1 MARYELIRQR
11 HVAYAQERLHDH
23 LERLRWPADRLRA
36 ERTRRLRALLQTARD
51 RSPWH
56 RPRLSGVDI
65 DRIDE
70 DRLDQLPVMTKADLM
85 ADFDDIVSD
94 RRITLDR
101 VNTHLATLSSDAYL
115 LGRFHA
121 VASGGSSGVRGAYVW
136 GWDAWATCW
145 LIHLRRQAAG
155 RSDFAGDPRP
165 PALMMVAAEHPSHVS
180 AALGHTFASAAR
192 PVHRFPVTLPLE
204 AIVEGLN
211 RINGPT
217 LMIYA
222 SMLGALVAEARA
234 GRLTISPRRIIT
246 VAEPL
251 LPEVRSAAQD
261 VWGAPIANSW
271 GTSEGGIV
279 ARGCYT
285 GAGMHLS
292 DDLVIVEPVDHS
304 GRPVPCGS
312 ESAKVYLTNLF
323 NPVLPL
329 IRFEITDQVRLLDEP
344 CACGSQHRRIAD
356 IQGRLDDAFTYRDG
370 TTVHPHVFRSVLG
383 RDQLLVEY
391 QVRQTLTG
399 ADVLLR
405 TSGTVDTKHIAHALQ
420 AGLTQAGLSRPVVT
434 ARVVEHIPR
443 AGAGKLKRFV
453 SSDTYHLG
461 LSCGYGTCCR

>member
-1 MARYELIRQR
+1 
-11 HVAYAQERLHDH
+11 V
-23 LERLRWPADRLRA
+23 
-36 ERTRRLRALLQTARD
+36 
-51 RSPWH
+51 
-56 RPRLSGVDI
+56 
-65 DRIDE
+65 
-70 DRLDQLPVMTKADLM
+70 
-85 ADFDDIVSD
+85 
-94 RRITLDR
+94 
-101 VNTHLATLSSDAYL
+101 
-115 LGRFHA
+115 
-121 VASGGSSGVRGAYVW
+121 
-136 GWDAWATCW
+136 
-145 LIHLRRQAAG
+145 
-155 RSDFAGDPRP
+155 
-165 PALMMVAAEHPSHVS
+165 LMMVAAEHPSHVS